1 MSWGLQT
8 QRDRLESGP
17 PPALPSGLRQG
28 RKLRRDEGQ
37 QGYGHESVEFQGRVD
52 TEGGEGARCFGI
64 RCGFIVI
71 TYDNVKRCI
80 IDVLIDR
87 YFSVVVTIY

>member
-1 MSWGLQT
+1 
-8 QRDRLESGP
+8 
-17 PPALPSGLRQG
+17 
-28 RKLRRDEGQ
+28 
-37 QGYGHESVEFQGRVD
+37 VEFQGRVD